1 MGERYHDGRGEARY
15 NRAMALKDALA
26 RFREQFDYQPVIENR
41 DLLRRYKHTIVCGM
55 GGSHLAPWFLQ
66 VYGNR
71 TDIIIHRDYGLPN
84 LSSEVYQDALVILSS
99 HSGGTEEV
107 LDSGR
112 EALARGLPIA
122 ASSTGGKLIEFA
134 RKHSIP
140 HVVFPHMDLQPRVAA
155 PLSLLAVTALLQDT
169 ALEAEIR
176 AAGLAI
182 DSHAHASEGA
192 RIGALLTQK
201 VPLIYASAA
210 NAPLAYIWKIKI
222 NETGKV
228 PAFQNVFPEMNHN
241 ELCGFDVVESTRAIS
256 AQMHAIFLEDS
267 ADHPRN
273 QKRMQAAAEILV
285 SKGIPVERVQ
295 LSGEGFT
302 KLFNTANM
310 ADWVALTLA
319 GNYGVPDE
327 AVPLIEDF
335 KKRIA

>member
-1 MGERYHDGRGEARY
+1 
-15 NRAMALKDALA
+15 MALKDALA
-26 RFREQFDYQPVIENR
+26 RFGEQFTYQPVVEHAEA
-41 DLLRRYKHTIVCGM
+41 LRPHKHVIVCGM

-66 VYGNR
+66 AYGKR
-71 TDIIIHRDYGLPN
+71 SDIIIHRDYDLPD
-84 LSSEVYQDALVILSS
+84 LAPEMYDDALVILSS

-122 ASSTGGKLIEFA
+122 AVSTGGKLIEFA
-134 RKHSIP
+134 REHALP

-155 PLSLLAVTALLQDT
+155 PLSLLAMTALLQDRD
-169 ALEAEIR
+169 LEQEIR
-176 AAGLAI
+176 TAGIAI
-182 DSHAHASEGA
+182 DPHAFAAEGA
-192 RIGALLTQK
+192 RIGALLTHK
-201 VPLIYASAA
+201 IPLIYASTR

-241 ELCGFDVVESTRAIS
+241 ELCGFDVVESTRGIS

-267 ADHPRN
+267 ADHPRI
-273 QKRMQAAAEILV
+273 QKRMQAAAEIMT
-285 SKGIPVERVQ
+285 SKGVPVERIQ
-295 LSGEGFT
+295 LEGGGFT
-302 KLFNTANM
+302 KVFNTANM

-319 GNYGVPDE
+319 GAYGVPDE